1 VSRHPSAYLF
11 TVEPKKI
18 DRRGCPPGQGTRQ
31 AAPLPNAPDAPRGLI
46 GNPPHIPT
54 PELRD
59 RVQTYAKVMSQKMIA
74 ASFDPPISEDTL
86 QRHYRAELDAG
97 KREAVA
103 AVGGRLLA
111 KAMAGN
117 LTAMIFYLRTQGG
130 WAAKH
135 EFSGPGGQP
144 LRVDLTAFLADK
156 DEDDCRAIEQVLA
169 ALAAAGGVDVAGLLS
184 VGNSASQGQEAEPRA

>member
-1 VSRHPSAYLF
+1 MGYLF
-11 TVEPKKI
+11 AVEANKT
-18 DRRGCPPGQGTRQ
+18 DRRGCPPGAGTQ
-31 AAPLPNAPDAPRGLI
+31 LGAPPPGAHQMNLGRI

-54 PELRD
+54 TETRE
-59 RVQTYAKVMSQKMIA
+59 RVQTYAKVMSQQMIA
-74 ASFDPPISEDTL
+74 ASFDPPISTDTL

-97 KREAVA
+97 KREAIA

-135 EFSGPGGQP
+135 EISGPGGGP
-144 LRVDLTAFLADK
+144 LRTIDLTAFLADK
-156 DEDDCRAIEQVLA
+156 DEDECAAIERVLE
-169 ALAAAGGVDVAGLLS
+169 ALAAAGGLDVPALL
-184 VGNSASQGQEAEPRA
+184 GQRDPASQDAPPTA

>member
-1 VSRHPSAYLF
+1 V
-11 TVEPKKI
+11 
-18 DRRGCPPGQGTRQ
+18 
-31 AAPLPNAPDAPRGLI
+31 
-46 GNPPHIPT
+46 PT

-59 RVQTYAKVMSQKMIA
+59 RVKTYAKVMSQDMIA
-74 ASFDPPISEDTL
+74 ASFDPPISTDTL

-97 KREAVA
+97 KREAIA

-135 EFSGPGGQP
+135 EISGPGGQP
-144 LRVDLTAFLADK
+144 LKVIDLTAFLADK
-156 DEDDCRAIEQVLA
+156 DEDECRAIEQVLD
-169 ALAAAGGVDVAGLLS
+169 ALAAAGGIDVASL
-184 VGNSASQGQEAEPRA
+184 VGERAPASEGQEAEPRA